1 MAKRSWSDR
10 ERALLVYGLA
20 VVLFLLCLTL
30 ALAAMV
36 ISADR
41 DIVDK
46 AREFHIVLKNFN
58 VYMSCIFN
66 MFVSFMYY
74 RLVVEFDSIKLQMKP
89 LELYMD
95 FFVFLLVFTALAL
108 FTMAMMLVPTT
119 LLAYL
124 VFVQS

>member
-10 ERALLVYGLA
+10 ERVLLVYGLA

-30 ALAAMV
+30 ALAAV
-36 ISADR
+36 VLSADR
-41 DIVDK
+41 DIVEK
-46 AREFHIVLKNFN
+46 AGKFHTVLKTYN
-58 VYMSCIFN
+58 VYMSCAFN
-66 MFVSFMYY
+66 LFVSFMYY

-95 FFVFLLVFTALAL
+95 FFAFIVFFTAMVLL
-108 FTMAMMLVPTT
+108 TMAMMLVPTT

-124 VFVQS
+124 VLAQS

>member
-10 ERALLVYGLA
+10 ERVLLVYGLA

-30 ALAAMV
+30 ALAAV
-36 ISADR
+36 VLSADR
-41 DIVDK
+41 DIVEK
-46 AREFHIVLKNFN
+46 AGKFHTVLKNYN
-58 VYMSCIFN
+58 VYMSCAFN
-66 MFVSFMYY
+66 LFVSFMYY

-95 FFVFLLVFTALAL
+95 FFAFIVFFTAMVLL
-108 FTMAMMLVPTT
+108 TMAMMLVPTT

-124 VFVQS
+124 VLAQS